1 MLEKAMTPSI
11 SELRKDGNLKV
22 VGTALLKEDGRYQ
35 LSLDPDEN
43 KLLAILSTHPRGEFP
58 FTIKLPSR
66 SDKSIFHYDRLSFS
80 ASGIKTK
87 TKVRYAEN
95 KFQFDVNLKMKIGLT
110 EMPFPF
116 DVREGAPKMEK
127 EIEKEL
133 EKQFGQLIKKIQTAE
148 IDPTGLGLYARA
160 KQYRHWKTVQDQW
173 GKAFAKSEVNVQVQV
188 KLMGM
193 GATK

>member
-11 SELRKDGNLKV
+11 SELRKDGDLKV
-22 VGTALLKEDGRYQ
+22 TGTALLKEDGRYQ

-95 KFQFDVNLKMKIGLT
+95 KFQFDVNVKMKIGLS

-116 DVREGAPKMEK
+116 DVRQGAPKMEK

-133 EKQFGQLIKKIQTAE
+133 EKQFRQLIKKIQTAE
-148 IDPTGLGLYARA
+148 IDPTGFGLYARA

-173 GKAFAKSEVNVQVQV
+173 GKAFAKSEVNVQVEV